1 MSKNAIIYCRV
12 STEEQAREGF
22 SLDAQEKFCRNY
34 AKQNDLR
41 VVATF
46 RDEGKSGTSLDR
58 PALKDLLGRCQQD
71 KNIDFVL
78 VQETDRLARNT
89 KDHLTIK
96 AIFKKADVKLISVA
110 QPMLDESPEG
120 NMIDTILASVNQF
133 QSEISGRKIKK
144 GLQQRFDEGWF
155 PGWAPLGYMN
165 VTIEDNNSGQK
176 AKRIIKEDPE
186 RWTILKGGFELYL
199 TGNYSADALG
209 DIFYEKG
216 LRSKT
221 GKKVPHSVMNR
232 TLKNPFYAGIMKW
245 RGLEKMGKHKPM
257 ISLQQH
263 KRILH
268 IMDAHNF
275 HACRRRKHSFSLRGF
290 IFCNICG
297 QRFTAEKHPKK
308 NKEYYHCA
316 AMRKHS
322 NRGQNIEVSILEK
335 QIEAYFEKI
344 QFSQDFIDKVA
355 AILKKLYIQQKDEI
369 KKARQG
375 ILNQQMSLER
385 KRGII
390 EEKLLNGVI
399 SDEDFIRLRKK
410 FKVEIDQTQNKMA
423 DFDSQRE
430 YNIDIIEEVL
440 KLTRNINK
448 AYQQATPELKRYYLN
463 IFWEKFLIQD
473 KKIVEAI
480 PTKAVSLLL
489 KKQKVIISTNLS
501 RSPTVIITFKKL
513 LKDWE
518 YLADL
523 KEKLNA
529 LKAYQRS
536 ARPAA

>member
-1 MSKNAIIYCRV
+1 
-12 STEEQAREGF
+12 
-22 SLDAQEKFCRNY
+22 
-34 AKQNDLR
+34 
-41 VVATF
+41 
-46 RDEGKSGTSLDR
+46 
-58 PALKDLLGRCQQD
+58 
-71 KNIDFVL
+71 
-78 VQETDRLARNT
+78 
-89 KDHLTIK
+89 
-96 AIFKKADVKLISVA
+96 
-110 QPMLDESPEG
+110 
-120 NMIDTILASVNQF
+120 
-133 QSEISGRKIKK
+133 
-144 GLQQRFDEGWF
+144 
-155 PGWAPLGYMN
+155 
-165 VTIEDNNSGQK
+165 
-176 AKRIIKEDPE
+176 
-186 RWTILKGGFELYL
+186 
-199 TGNYSADALG
+199 
-209 DIFYEKG
+209 
-216 LRSKT
+216 
-221 GKKVPHSVMNR
+221 
-232 TLKNPFYAGIMKW
+232 
-245 RGLEKMGKHKPM
+245 
-257 ISLQQH
+257 
-263 KRILH
+263 
-268 IMDAHNF
+268 MDAHNF